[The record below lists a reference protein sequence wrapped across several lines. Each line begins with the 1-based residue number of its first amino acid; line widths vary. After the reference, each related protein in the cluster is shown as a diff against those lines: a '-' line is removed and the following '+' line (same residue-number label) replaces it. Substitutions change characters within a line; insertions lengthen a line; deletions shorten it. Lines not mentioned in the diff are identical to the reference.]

1 MITKASLEELPGP
14 IEPIFKLTLSLHDG
28 TKVPFE
34 LLEWLQGLSE
44 GSESTPNNVF
54 LLSSETFLENREVF
68 KYFHKR
74 FGEFVIET
82 TRAVDETVAAFLR
95 RDSELRSLL
104 SDSERILP
112 ADEIRNQLA
121 RSDFSA
127 SRLSE
132 QTSDQLRDL
141 GRLALLPHG
150 ANFSVPGA
158 GKTNTLLALHCLT
171 RLKIEGLH
179 LLVICPKNALDSWD
193 KEVKV
198 CLSAKDNVVRLE
210 GGVGRVTQL
219 LSQKPRISAISY
231 QQLRTCTREISHFLR
246 TNRVHL
252 VLDESHRIKAGSR
265 SIQGSSALQ
274 IAPYAA
280 RRDILSGTPMP
291 QGLSDLEA
299 QFEFLWPGKKL
310 LGELSEGDEETLI
323 RLANEKIRPLYVR
336 TTKSELGLR
345 KPHYRYHSIQ
355 MEEDQREVWELLRSS
370 SARFFANLPSQETQ
384 EFRKVGKQI
393 MRVLQFCSD
402 PGLLLSALPATAH
415 YGELATKLRRLTV
428 QDSSKVKTLDAL
440 VTRILAKPEEKV
452 VIWSMFVDQ
461 IESLV
466 RRYSEFGAL
475 SLHGGIPTGPASSIE
490 FREGRIAQFESD
502 ETTRMIIAN
511 PAACG
516 EGISLHRAA
525 HNAIY
530 FDRSFNAAHFLQS
543 IDRIHRRGLPQETE
557 TNIHILYLE
566 DSIESAV
573 RDRLNQKVKR
583 MQKLLDDTDLSAMVF
598 DPEDAERLGLDDSFD
613 YSDLEAI
620 REVMKV

>member
-14 IEPIFKLTLSLHDG
+14 IEPIFKMTLSLEGG
-28 TKVPFE
+28 TKVPLE
-34 LLEWLQGLSE
+34 LLEWLQSLCEPSQ
-44 GSESTPNNVF
+44 STPNNVF
-54 LLSSETFLENREVF
+54 LMSSENFLDNREVF
-68 KYFHKR
+68 EYFHKR
-74 FGEFVIET
+74 FGGFLIET
-82 TRAVDETVAAFLR
+82 SEAVDQTVAAFLR
-95 RDSELRSLL
+95 RESELRSLL
-104 SDSERILP
+104 SDRDRIYS
-112 ADEIRNQLA
+112 ADEIRSELA

-141 GRLALLPHG
+141 GRLALLPNG

-158 GKTNTLLALHCLT
+158 GKTNTLIALHCLM
-171 RLKIEGLH
+171 RLRIEDLH

-193 KEVKV
+193 KEVRV
-198 CLSAKDNVVRLE
+198 CLSSEHNVVRLE
-210 GGVGRVTQL
+210 GGVTRVTEL
-219 LSQKPRISAISY
+219 LSKRPRISAISY
-231 QQLRTCTREISHFLR
+231 QQLRSCSREISHFLR

-252 VLDESHRIKAGSR
+252 VLDESHRIKAGSK
-265 SIQGSSALQ
+265 SIQGSAALQ
-274 IAPYAA
+274 IAPLAA

-291 QGLSDLEA
+291 QGLPDLEA
-299 QFEFLWPGKKL
+299 QFEFLWPGKRL
-310 LGELSEGDEETLI
+310 LGDLSEGDEETLI

-345 KPHYRYHSIQ
+345 KPSYQYHPIQ
-355 MEEDQREVWELLRSS
+355 MDEDQREVWELLRSS
-370 SARFFANLPSQETQ
+370 SARFFANLPSQDSQ
-384 EFRKVGKQI
+384 EFRKIGKQI

-402 PGLLLSALPATAH
+402 PGLLLSALPATAQ
-415 YGELATKLRRLTV
+415 YGELATKLRRLTRR
-428 QDSSKVKTLDAL
+428 DSVKVKTLDRL
-440 VTRILAKPEEKV
+440 VRRILSKPGEKV

-475 SLHGGIPTGPASSIE
+475 SLHGGIPTGPASSNE
-490 FREGRIAQFESD
+490 FREGRIAQFETD
-502 ETTRMIIAN
+502 TTTRMIIAN

-543 IDRIHRRGLPQETE
+543 IDRIHRRGLSQEID

-566 DSIESAV
+566 ESIESAV

-583 MQKLLDDTDLSAMVF
+583 MQKLLDDTDLAAMVF

-613 YSDLEAI
+613 FSDLEAI
-620 REVMKV
+620 REVMTG